1 MNDELGQ
8 AYAQALLAIARSDRE
23 INPEE
28 ANRVRELVRVRSA
41 SAVAVDF
48 EASFFGKLT
57 PEALAEAAT
66 KANANGREVGK
77 WLVADAMALAA
88 ADHDVKS
95 REAQTILRFARAL
108 GCTDEDIG
116 AVTQELNEWL

>member
-28 ANRVRELVRVRSA
+28 ANRVREVVAKR

-88 ADHDVKS
+88 TDHDVKS